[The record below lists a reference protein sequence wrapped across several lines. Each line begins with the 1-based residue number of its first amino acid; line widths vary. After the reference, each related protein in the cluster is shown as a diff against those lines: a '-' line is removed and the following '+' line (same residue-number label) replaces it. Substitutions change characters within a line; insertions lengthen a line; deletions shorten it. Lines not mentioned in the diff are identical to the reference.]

1 MANAILFKVEY
12 VTETFDLT
20 KPRSAF
26 EFIFQMYNYFSMA
39 VNDNRH
45 LRQPRRQLA
54 RVKEMVNGRNYP
66 TFTKTKREHENTQK
80 NPKKKSKPNPDTS
93 AQGGE
98 EDSFDKPSVQKEVT
112 SAGYTIT
119 QPISEEITLL
129 IPVSR
134 NSPRCTRYLV

>member
-66 TFTKTKREHENTQK
+66 TFT
-80 NPKKKSKPNPDTS
+80 S

>member
-45 LRQPRRQLA
+45 LRQPRLRLA
-54 RVKEMVNGRNYP
+54 EVKGSVTRRNYP
-66 TFTKTKREHENTQK
+66 TFSNTKRGREDTQK
-80 NPKKKSKPNPDTS
+80 KSKKKSKRNPDTS